1 MADHHDRL
9 FKDLLSNREFAV
21 TFLQQ
26 YLPPKLATQ
35 VDWGTVRLD
44 AANVEHT
51 RQQHKANTKQK
62 EQSDLNFIFQFTDG
76 RFGAC
81 LVHIEFQTTHDMT
94 LMIRTRH
101 YQTSYLL
108 DFIKR
113 NKGVK
118 KLPLVVSIIYYA
130 NKKPFSHSLDI
141 HTYFQDVELARKY
154 AFTTQFIELSML
166 SDEQLLQH
174 GHIAGLECILK
185 HVTEQDVEGH
195 IAVISRAITA
205 YDSLV
210 RQTLIK
216 YLARQTS
223 PEFPAKI
230 VDKEPTLEVDMKT
243 AAQQWMQEGA
253 EKLKPTFIKQGIE
266 RGIERGIEQGIEQGI
281 ERGIRRVATKM
292 LADGDSI
299 ENIARVTGLSTANI
313 QAIKVSQY

>member
-174 GHIAGLECILK
+174 GPIAGLECILK
-185 HVTEQDVEGH
+185 HVAQQQVDGSLTLL
-195 IAVISRAITA
+195 SRAITT
-205 YDSLV
+205 YDSLI

-216 YLARQTS
+216 YLAHYTGMTKGT
-223 PEFPAKI
+223 FFDKI
-230 VDKEPTLEVDMKT
+230 ITEQPTLENEMKSV
-243 AAQQWMQEGA
+243 AQQWKDE
-253 EKLKPTFIKQGIE
+253 
-266 RGIERGIEQGIEQGI
+266 GIEQ
-281 ERGIRRVATKM
+281 VASRM
-292 LADGDSI
+292 LAGGDSV
-299 ENIARVTGLSTANI
+299 ERIARVTGLSTARI
-313 QAIKVSQY
+313 QTIKASRY